1 MVCVHHSLLSRD
13 RDQPIPLAHKAALMI
28 PSDQEG
34 GVQLRSEHNAVQGD
48 CGFFAKPI
56 DAVDTWGYWKLTVGA
71 LSHVL
76 LGGPRD

>member
-1 MVCVHHSLLSRD
+1 
-13 RDQPIPLAHKAALMI
+13 
-28 PSDQEG
+28 
-34 GVQLRSEHNAVQGD
+34 VQGN

-76 LGGPRD
+76 LGDPVDYAFADSEARSAFGRWSNGRKVRPILSLKNCFLHANCPP